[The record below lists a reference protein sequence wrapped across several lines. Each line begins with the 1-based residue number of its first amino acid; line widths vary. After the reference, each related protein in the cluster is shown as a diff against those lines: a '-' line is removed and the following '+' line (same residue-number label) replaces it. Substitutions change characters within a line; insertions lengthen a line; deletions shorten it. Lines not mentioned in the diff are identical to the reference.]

1 LSPGFLEA
9 DMKALWVVAMV
20 VVPVAAWAQ
29 WSSFDARDHQMVDP
43 FAVSACSDAASQEV
57 RSRMP
62 SAGSVKVSRTDPSV
76 SGDNRVDVSGEGSFA
91 GAGSQAQTFTFR
103 CTYDVKSRTTSG
115 VTVLL

>member
-1 LSPGFLEA
+1 
-9 DMKALWVVAMV
+9 MRALWVVSALW
-20 VVPVAAWAQ
+20 VPMIAWAQ
-29 WSSFDARDHQMVDP
+29 WSSFDARDHQVVDP
-43 FAVSACSDAASQEV
+43 FAVGACSDAASQEV

-62 SAGSVKVSRTDPSV
+62 SAGNVKVTHTDASV
-76 SGDNRVDVSGEGSFA
+76 SGENRADVAGEGSFA